1 MLGVLTTR
9 IAFANQVDDGT
20 PGAERVLIARPSFE
34 ELYQQTFPF
43 VWRTVR
49 RLGVGD
55 STRDDVAQ
63 EVFVT
68 VYRRLSEFQG
78 RSSVKTWVF
87 NILMGIVRNYR
98 RSRRRKGKA
107 QALSSTVVDPAILA
121 DAAADPSE
129 LASRAQA
136 GRILHQLLDELSEE
150 KAVVLVMADLEG
162 MTVPEIAELVNANVN
177 TVYSRLRAARRE
189 FDETLAR
196 MHARAIP
203 PRMRGAGASNRP
215 GATRGGGISR

>member
-1 MLGVLTTR
+1 LTTR
-9 IAFANQVDDGT
+9 IAFANQVDDGA
-20 PGAERVLIARPSFE
+20 PGAERVLFARPSFE
-34 ELYQQTFPF
+34 EVYRQTFPF

-68 VYRRLSEFQG
+68 VYRRLAEFQG

-107 QALSSTVVDPAILA
+107 QALSATVVDPAVLA
-121 DAAADPSE
+121 DATADPSE

-136 GRILHQLLDELSEE
+136 GRILHGLLDELSEE
-150 KAVVLVMADLEG
+150 KAVVFVMADLEG

-189 FDETLAR
+189 FDEALVR
-196 MHARAIP
+196 MHARDVP
-203 PRMRGAGASNRP
+203 PRVGGARASNRP
-215 GATRGGGISR
+215 GAIRGGGISR